1 LGVLE
6 ASRYRRLQKVGA
18 MPASFAR
25 KLAHFIQLSELERD
39 VLRSIP
45 ADVRDVQARTDIV
58 VDGSWPD
65 ELSLITE
72 GFACRYKLLSD
83 GRRQI
88 MAFLIPGDICD
99 LRALLTGR
107 MDHAVAALNNCR
119 IATISRAKIFDAVEK
134 YPRIELAL
142 WRDTMLDAALYRQW
156 LINLGR
162 RIAHQ
167 RIAHLLC
174 EIWIRLQA
182 IGRAQGGTYELPIKQ
197 SDLADAM
204 GLSLVHVN
212 RSLKRLR
219 EDGLITFRASEVR
232 VHDWERLRSV
242 AEFDPAYLQLRPEPS
257 IFPSNYVEVPARIGA
272 AG

>member
-1 LGVLE
+1 
-6 ASRYRRLQKVGA
+6 
-18 MPASFAR
+18 MPVSFAR
-25 KLAHFIQLSELERD
+25 KLAHFIELSEPEIHVLQAMPARLRD
-39 VLRSIP
+39 VR
-45 ADVRDVQARTDIV
+45 ARTDIV
-58 VDGSWPD
+58 ADGHWPS
-65 ELSLITE
+65 ELSLLID
-72 GFACRYKLLSD
+72 GFACRYKLTSD
-83 GRRQI
+83 GRLQI
-88 MAFLIPGDICD
+88 MALLIPGDICD

-119 IATISRAKIFDAVEK
+119 VATIPRQTIFDAMEK

-162 RIAHQ
+162 RPAHQ

-174 EIWIRLQA
+174 EVWTRLDA
-182 IGRAQGGTYELPIKQ
+182 IGRAQVATYELPITQ

-219 EDGLITFRASEVR
+219 EDGLITFRVNEVR

-257 IFPSNYVEVPARIGA
+257 VFPSNYSEVSR
-272 AG
+272 

>member
-1 LGVLE
+1 
-6 ASRYRRLQKVGA
+6 

-25 KLAHFIQLSELERD
+25 KLAHFIQLSELEIDILQSMPARVHD
-39 VLRSIP
+39 VP
-45 ADVRDVQARTDIV
+45 ARTDIV
-58 VDGSWPD
+58 ADGDWPA
-65 ELSLITE
+65 ELSLIVD
-72 GFACRYKLLSD
+72 GFACRYKLLGE

-99 LRALLTGR
+99 LRALLTGK
-107 MDHAVAALNNCR
+107 MDHAVAALNNTR
-119 IATISRAKIFDAVEK
+119 IATIARPKIFDAMQK

-156 LINLGR
+156 LISLGR
-162 RIAHQ
+162 RTAHQ

-182 IGRAQGGTYELPIKQ
+182 IGRAQSATYELPITQ

-212 RSLKRLR
+212 KSLKRLR
-219 EDGLITFRASEVR
+219 EDGLITFRTNEVR

-242 AEFDPAYLQLRPEPS
+242 AEFDPAYLQLRPDPS
-257 IFPSNYVEVPARIGA
+257 IFPSNYVEAPARTGV

>member
-1 LGVLE
+1 
-6 ASRYRRLQKVGA
+6 

-25 KLAHFIQLSELERD
+25 KLAHFIQLSELELD
-39 VLRSIP
+39 VLQSMP
-45 ADVRDVQARTDIV
+45 AQVRDVRARTDIV
-58 VDGSWPD
+58 ADGSWPD
-65 ELSLITE
+65 ELGLITE

-99 LRALLTGR
+99 LRALLTGK
-107 MDHAVAALNNCR
+107 MDHAVAALDNCR
-119 IATISRAKIFDAVEK
+119 IATISRQKIFDAMEK

-162 RIAHQ
+162 RAAHQ

-174 EIWIRLQA
+174 EIWMRLEA
-182 IGRAQGGTYELPIKQ
+182 IGRAQDAAYELPITQ

-212 RSLKRLR
+212 KNLRRLR
-219 EDGLITFRASEVR
+219 EDGLITFRANEVR

-242 AEFDPAYLQLRPEPS
+242 SEFDPAYLQLRPEPA
-257 IFPSNYVEVPARIGA
+257 IFPSNYVEASAEPIRTAPPLSFRHDTGVSPVG
-272 AG
+272 G

>member
-1 LGVLE
+1 
-6 ASRYRRLQKVGA
+6 

-25 KLAHFIQLSELERD
+25 KLAHFIELSALELD
-39 VLRSIP
+39 VLRSMP
-45 ADVRDVQARTDIV
+45 ARVRDVQARKDIV
-58 VDGSWPD
+58 VDGHWP
-65 ELSLITE
+65 EESSLITE
-72 GFACRYKLLSD
+72 GFACRYKLLGE

-99 LRALLTGR
+99 LRALLTGK
-107 MDHAVAALNNCR
+107 MDHTVATLNNSR
-119 IATISRAKIFDAVEK
+119 IATISRQKIFDAMEK

-162 RIAHQ
+162 RAAQ
-167 RIAHLLC
+167 ERIAHLLC
-174 EIWIRLQA
+174 EIWTRLQA
-182 IGRAQGGTYELPIKQ
+182 IGRAQGATYELPITQ

-212 RSLKRLR
+212 KSLKRLR
-219 EDGLITFRASEVR
+219 EDGLITFRANEVR

-242 AEFDPAYLQLRPEPS
+242 AGFDPAYLQLRPEPS
-257 IFPSNYVEVPARIGA
+257 IFPSNYVEASARIDV

>member
-1 LGVLE
+1 
-6 ASRYRRLQKVGA
+6 

-25 KLAHFIQLSELERD
+25 KLTHFIQLSELEID
-39 VLRSIP
+39 VLLSMP
-45 ADVRDVQARTDIV
+45 AHVRDVGARTDIV
-58 VDGSWPD
+58 ADGHWPA
-65 ELSLITE
+65 ELSLILD
-72 GFACRYKLLSD
+72 GFACRYKLLSE

-99 LRALLTGR
+99 LRALLTGK
-107 MDHAVAALNNCR
+107 MDHAVAALNNTR
-119 IATISRAKIFDAVEK
+119 IAKISRPKIFDAMQK

-162 RIAHQ
+162 RTAHQ
-167 RIAHLLC
+167 RIANLLC

-182 IGRAQGGTYELPIKQ
+182 IGRAQGPTYELPITQ

-212 RSLKRLR
+212 KNLRRLR
-219 EDGLITFRASEVR
+219 EDGLITFRAHEVR

-242 AEFDPAYLQLRPEPS
+242 GEFDPGYLQLRPDPS
-257 IFPSNYVEVPARIGA
+257 IFPSNYVEAPERTAV

>member
-1 LGVLE
+1 
-6 ASRYRRLQKVGA
+6 

-25 KLAHFIQLSELERD
+25 KLAHFVQLSELEID
-39 VLRSIP
+39 VLQSMP
-45 ADVRDVQARTDIV
+45 ARVRDVRARTDIV
-58 VDGSWPD
+58 ADSHWPA
-65 ELSLITE
+65 ELSLIVD
-72 GFACRYKLLSD
+72 GFACRYKLLGN

-99 LRALLTGR
+99 LRALLIGK

-119 IATISRAKIFDAVEK
+119 IATITRPKIFDAMQQ
-134 YPRIELAL
+134 YPRIGLAL

-162 RIAHQ
+162 RTVHQ

-174 EIWIRLQA
+174 EIWTRLHA
-182 IGRAQGGTYELPIKQ
+182 IGRAQDATYELPITQ

-212 RSLKRLR
+212 KNLRRLR
-219 EDGLITFRASEVR
+219 EDGLITFRANKVR

-242 AEFDPAYLQLRPEPS
+242 AEFNPEYLQLRPDPS
-257 IFPSNYVEVPARIGA
+257 IFPSNYIEAWLEREPPAETARMQISA
-272 AG
+272 RSD

>member
-1 LGVLE
+1 
-6 ASRYRRLQKVGA
+6 

-25 KLAHFIQLSELERD
+25 KLAHFIELSAREID
-39 VLRSIP
+39 ALRSMP
-45 ADVRDVQARTDIV
+45 ARVRDVQARKDIV
-58 VDGSWPD
+58 VDGLWPE

-72 GFACRYKLLSD
+72 GFACRYKLLGE

-99 LRALLTGR
+99 LRALLTGK
-107 MDHAVAALNNCR
+107 MDHTVATLNNSR
-119 IATISRAKIFDAVEK
+119 IATISRQKIFDAMEK

-162 RIAHQ
+162 RTAPE

-174 EIWIRLQA
+174 EIWTRLQA
-182 IGRAQGGTYELPIKQ
+182 IGRAQGETYELPITQ

-212 RSLKRLR
+212 KSLKRLR
-219 EDGLITFRASEVR
+219 EDGLITFRANEVR

-242 AEFDPAYLQLRPEPS
+242 AGFDPAYLQLRPEPS
-257 IFPSNYVEVPARIGA
+257 IFPSNYVEASARIDV

>member
-1 LGVLE
+1 
-6 ASRYRRLQKVGA
+6 

-25 KLAHFIQLSELERD
+25 KLAHFIQLSEPEID
-39 VLRSIP
+39 VLQSMP
-45 ADVRDVQARTDIV
+45 ARLRNVQAGTDIV
-58 VDGSWPD
+58 ADGHWPD

-72 GFACRYKLLSD
+72 GFACRYKLLGG

-99 LRALLTGR
+99 LRALLTGK
-107 MDHAVAALNNCR
+107 MDHAVAALNNTR
-119 IATISRAKIFDAVEK
+119 IAEIPRPKIFDAMRK

-156 LINLGR
+156 LISLGR
-162 RIAHQ
+162 RTAQQ

-182 IGRAQGGTYELPIKQ
+182 IGRAQGAIYELPITQ
-197 SDLADAM
+197 SDLADAI

-212 RSLKRLR
+212 KSLKRLR
-219 EDGLITFRASEVR
+219 EDGLITFRANEVR
-232 VHDWERLRSV
+232 VHDWDRLRSV

-257 IFPSNYVEVPARIGA
+257 IFPSNYVEVPAQIGLTS
-272 AG
+272 